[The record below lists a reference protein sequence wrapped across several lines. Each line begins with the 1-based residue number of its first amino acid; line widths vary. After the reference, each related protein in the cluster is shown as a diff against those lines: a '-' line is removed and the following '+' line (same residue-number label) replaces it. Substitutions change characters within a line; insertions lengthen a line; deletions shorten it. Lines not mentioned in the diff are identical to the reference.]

1 MKMRMIKCI
10 HRDVEIG
17 SSVLFGVRML
27 NIKIEYFYASQSYS
41 LVSLNI
47 MRFVFFFFY
56 ISKYLCI

>member
-47 MRFVFFFFY
+47 MRFVFFF
-56 ISKYLCI
+56 LHQ